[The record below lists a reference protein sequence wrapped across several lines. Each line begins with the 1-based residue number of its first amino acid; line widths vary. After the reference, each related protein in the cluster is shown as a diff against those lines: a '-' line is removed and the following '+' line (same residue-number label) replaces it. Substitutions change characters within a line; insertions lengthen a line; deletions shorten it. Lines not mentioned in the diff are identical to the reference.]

1 MKMTGQAAGVELN
14 HFTWRP
20 SPEYAPLLL
29 DITLRVEPG
38 QAVLVTGASGSGKT
52 TLAHLIAG
60 VNQGVTDAVS
70 EGHLVV
76 SVPGAPGRPVV
87 GLVVQ
92 QPDDQTILHTIGDDV
107 AFGLEN
113 TGVEPA
119 EMPERIVEALH
130 QVGLN
135 LPLDFPTAILSGG
148 QRQRLALAGAL
159 AMRPGMLILDE
170 PLQALDADGK
180 IQVLEAIQRL
190 RSETKMTLLVID
202 HEPSHWL
209 ALVDR
214 VITLESGRLSAEVE
228 PSSFHRPPR
237 GELVSPAQSSGSGGG
252 DVVIQARHLEVGYG
266 AQSLPGRHSLEVRGG
281 EVFALTGPNGSGKTT
296 LALTLAGLLPP
307 LGGALEGPARRP
319 QTSSVELSRH
329 VAFVPQNPAHHHL
342 AQTVMDDLELA
353 PLAHGAS
360 RRDAK
365 EQGRELAHQFGL
377 SGLVGRHPQGLS
389 GGEKRRVAIA
399 AALSQNA
406 ELVVF
411 DEPTQSLDD
420 VAWVECVEVIRKL
433 TASGRAV
440 IVVTHDEDLL
450 QAVGAREYRVS
461 KIVPDAVDLP
471 AIIPMASWL
480 RRAHPLALFCASAVI
495 AAGLIVTLDTVS
507 ASVAAGLVLML
518 TLLTGLTAKKLAI
531 RMIPIGVAALTS
543 AVTIALYGQTA
554 GEVFLSWGW
563 VEVSQGSVE
572 LAIAT
577 ALRIV
582 AIATPAVVL
591 FTGINATRLADGLTQ
606 LWRLP
611 DRFVM
616 GALAAMRLVQL
627 LGSDYALLGRI
638 RRSRGRGDVSWWRKI
653 PVDVFTLL
661 VIALRRADTLAVAM
675 EARGFGGGVSRTH
688 YRLSRWTPLDTGIV
702 AVGATVALGAVGA
715 ALVTG
720 EFNAIIG

>member
-1 MKMTGQAAGVELN
+1 MTITGQAARVELD

-20 SPEYAPLLL
+20 SPDETPLLC

-52 TLAHLIAG
+52 TLAHLVAG
-60 VNQGVTDAVS
+60 ISQGHTDSVS
-70 EGHLVV
+70 EGRLEVT
-76 SVPGAPGRPVV
+76 VPGGPGRPIV
-87 GLVVQ
+87 GLVLQ
-92 QPDDQTILHTIGDDV
+92 QPDDQTILHEIADDV

-119 EMPERIVEALH
+119 EMPERIVEALN

-159 AMRPGMLILDE
+159 AMRPGVLILDE
-170 PLQALDADGK
+170 PLQALDAEGK
-180 IQVLEAIQRL
+180 TQVLAAIRRL
-190 RSETKMTLLVID
+190 RSQTHLTLLVID

-214 VITLESGRLSAEVE
+214 VITLESGRLIADLG
-228 PSSFHRPPR
+228 PSGFSRRPR
-237 GELVSPAQSSGSGGG
+237 GGLVPPAPSFSFGGG
-252 DVVIQARHLEVGYG
+252 DVVIRAQHLEVGHG
-266 AQSLPGRHSLEVRGG
+266 GSSLPGRHSLEVRGG
-281 EVFALTGPNGSGKTT
+281 EVLALTGPNGSGKTT

-307 LGGALEGPARRP
+307 LGGALEGFAGQP

-353 PLAHGAS
+353 PLAQGVS
-360 RRDAK
+360 RGDAR
-365 EQGRELAHQFGL
+365 EQGGELAQQFGL

-399 AALSQNA
+399 SAMSQNA

-420 VAWVECVEVIRKL
+420 AAWVECVEVIRKL

-440 IVVTHDEDLL
+440 ILVTHDRDLVR
-450 QAVGAREYRVS
+450 AVGAREYRLP
-461 KIVPDAVDLP
+461 KILSDSVALP
-471 AIIPMASWL
+471 PITPMASWL
-480 RRAHPLALFCASAVI
+480 RRAHPLALLSASAVI
-495 AAGLIVTLDTVS
+495 AGGLIVTLDTVS
-507 ASVAAGLVLML
+507 ASVAAGLVLVM
-518 TLLTGLTAKKLAI
+518 TLLTGLPAKKLAI
-531 RMIPIGVAALTS
+531 RMIPIGLAALTS

-554 GEVFLSWGW
+554 GEVFFSWGW

-572 LAIAT
+572 LATAT

-591 FTGINATRLADGLTQ
+591 FTGLNATRLADGLTQ

-611 DRFVM
+611 DRFVL

-627 LGSDYALLGRI
+627 LGADYALLGRI
-638 RRSRGRGDVSWWRKI
+638 RRSRGKGDLPWWRRL

-675 EARGFGGGVSRTH
+675 EARGFGGGAPRTH
-688 YRLSRWTPLDTGIV
+688 YRVSRWTPLDTGIV
-702 AVGATVALGAVGA
+702 AVGVAIAFCAMGA
-715 ALVTG
+715 ALWAG

>member
-1 MKMTGQAAGVELN
+1 MTITGQAAGVELN

-20 SPEYAPLLL
+20 SPEHAPLLL

-60 VNQGVTDAVS
+60 VSQGGTDAVS
-70 EGHLVV
+70 EGRLEVTIPG
-76 SVPGAPGRPVV
+76 VPGRAIV

-92 QPDDQTILHTIGDDV
+92 QPDDQTILHAIGDDV

-113 TGVEPA
+113 TGAQPA
-119 EMPERIVEALH
+119 EMPDRIVDALH

-159 AMRPGMLILDE
+159 AMRPGVLILDE
-170 PLQALDADGK
+170 PLQALDAEGK
-180 IQVLEAIQRL
+180 TQVLEAIQRL
-190 RSETKMTLLVID
+190 RSQTKMTLLVID

-214 VITLESGRLSAEVE
+214 VLTLESGRLSADVE

-237 GELVSPAQSSGSGGG
+237 GDLVSPAQSSGSGGG
-252 DVVIQARHLEVGYG
+252 DVIIQARHLGVGYG

-281 EVFALTGPNGSGKTT
+281 EVLALTGPNGSGKTT

-307 LGGALEGPARRP
+307 RGGAVDGPARQP
-319 QTSSVELSRH
+319 QASSVELSRH

-342 AQTVMDDLELA
+342 AQTVIDDIELA
-353 PLAHGAS
+353 PLAHGVS
-360 RRDAK
+360 RQDAK
-365 EQGRELAHQFGL
+365 EQGRKLAHQFGL

-389 GGEKRRVAIA
+389 GGEKRRVALA

-411 DEPTQSLDD
+411 DEPNQSLDD
-420 VAWVECVEVIRKL
+420 AAWVECVAVIRKL
-433 TASGRAV
+433 TARGRAV
-440 IVVTHDEDLL
+440 ILVTHDEDLIR
-450 QAVGAREYRVS
+450 AVGAREYRLS
-461 KIVPDAVDLP
+461 KIVPDTVALP
-471 AIIPMASWL
+471 PTIPMASWL
-480 RRAHPLALFCASAVI
+480 RRAHPLALLCASAVI
-495 AAGLIVTLDTVS
+495 AGGLIVTLDTVS

-518 TLLTGLTAKKLAI
+518 TLFTGLPAKKLAI
-531 RMIPIGVAALTS
+531 RMLPIGLAALTS
-543 AVTIALYGQTA
+543 AVSIALYGQTA
-554 GEVFLSWGW
+554 GDVFLSWGW
-563 VEVSQGSVE
+563 LEVSQGSVE

-611 DRFVM
+611 DRFVS

-627 LGSDYALLGRI
+627 LGADYALLGRI
-638 RRSRGRGDVSWWRKI
+638 RRSRGRGDLFWWRRL

-675 EARGFGGGVSRTH
+675 EARGFGGGVPRTH
-688 YRLSRWTPLDTGIV
+688 YRVSRWTPLDTGIV
-702 AVGATVALGAVGA
+702 AVGAAIAFCAIGA
-715 ALVTG
+715 ALWAG